1 MTEYSKLIID
11 ETVYETEVPGG
22 SLKKYKGIP
31 DPRELRAFVPGIISD
46 IRVKVGQAIK
56 EKEPVLHLEAMKM
69 FNEVSSSVSGRVSQI
84 LVKQGQRVEKGQLL
98 VTIAV

>member
-1 MTEYSKLIID
+1 MTEYSKLNID
-11 ETVYETEVPGG
+11 ETEYETEVPAGFSRKFQG
-22 SLKKYKGIP
+22 LP
-31 DPRELRAFVPGIISD
+31 DPREVRAFVPGIIAD
-46 IRVKVGQAIK
+46 IRVKVGQAIR

-98 VTIAV
+98 VTIS